1 MIMCISGMPHIYNCF
16 LTLFWLCVFLQIVQ
30 ECHFGVLLLH
40 LFNTY
45 TIVSQELLL
54 LASRLTSSTVMH
66 ALTNCLTDFWLMCV

>member
-40 LFNTY
+40 LFQHIY
-45 TIVSQELLL
+45 DCKPRV
-54 LASRLTSSTVMH
+54 ATVGK
-66 ALTNCLTDFWLMCV
+66 